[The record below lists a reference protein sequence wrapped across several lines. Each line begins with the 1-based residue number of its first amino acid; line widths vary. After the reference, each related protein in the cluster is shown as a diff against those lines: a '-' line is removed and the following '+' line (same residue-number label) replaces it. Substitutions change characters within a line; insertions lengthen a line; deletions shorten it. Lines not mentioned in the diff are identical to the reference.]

1 MGAYVTN
8 QKTSLHWLWLNFV
21 LSYCHVLNL
30 EDIAFYHVNFIH
42 CICLRMHDHSFYFF
56 NNIINNI
63 NYRSTLAGQVVL
75 DIKISTF
82 SAIVLNSIYYI
93 WNTISDQN
101 FTQGTTRNQ
110 QGIKWKFHFT
120 YTIQLH
126 PKYLFSLTFI

>member
-1 MGAYVTN
+1 MLLVYGHYTDEGLLRPFGRYSYFTDFQNSQFKNYNYQKSKIVGAYVTN

-93 WNTISDQN
+93 
-101 FTQGTTRNQ
+101 
-110 QGIKWKFHFT
+110 
-120 YTIQLH
+120 
-126 PKYLFSLTFI
+126 